1 VPHARAQQVR
11 MSGIELIC
19 DFYNANPVS
28 MRASLELL
36 DEARRASGG
45 RAWACLGDMAELA
58 SASEELHRSAARQA
72 HALRIDHV
80 IVTGAASRHVVDE
93 LRRLNPDA
101 HAWHVD
107 SCAAMAEAVLHGV
120 APADV
125 VLVKGSRA
133 SRLEAVW
140 EHLAQALWVRDMRA
154 GRVRQ

>member
-1 VPHARAQQVR
+1 
-11 MSGIELIC
+11 
-19 DFYNANPVS
+19 
-28 MRASLELL
+28 
-36 DEARRASGG
+36 
-45 RAWACLGDMAELA
+45 MAELA

-154 GRVRQ
+154 GRLGQ